1 MSGAHSALDRLA
13 ERAGILPEYYDQ
25 TGTLCRTSDDTRRAL
40 LAALH
45 IDASSDV
52 AVDDAHLALD
62 EAERD
67 ELVSPV
73 LVVRITDEDARTL
86 RVNHRATSDA
96 EWRVDLTLES
106 GDRLSAE
113 GQGIHHAI
121 HLPDLPLGYHRLRL
135 SILVDGQSREVE
147 QLRIVVPPRCV
158 SPSDLLDG
166 GNAFGLIA
174 NLYTI
179 RSETNWGIG
188 DLTDLGEIARWGGSI
203 GAEFVGVN
211 PLHALLNRGYDVS
224 PYSPVSRLFRNPI
237 YIDVTRVPELDLTPE
252 MRDLVVAPELGAE
265 LAALRESS
273 HVRYEQVMAVK
284 GLALAR
290 LHKAFLDRAPHD
302 GRRVAEY
309 REFVA
314 RLDPELTRFATWMA
328 IAEREGGD
336 WRRWPEALRDSSSD
350 AVAEFAREHAL
361 RVDYHRWLQ
370 FETERQLGVAAD
382 AARDSGMRIGLY
394 QDLAIG
400 SSPAGADIWAFPDL
414 FAKGVALGAPPDP
427 YAMHGQNWGLPPI
440 DPRAVRRSGYRY
452 FIQLLRN
459 AFRHGGALRIDHI
472 LGFFRQ
478 FWIPDGMSGKD
489 GAYVRS
495 PTHDLFGIL
504 ALESVRHNAVV
515 VGEDLGTV
523 PPEVS
528 PALEHWGV
536 LSSKVMFF
544 EREDGVG
551 FKPASSYTA
560 LALATA
566 DTHDMA
572 PIAGFWSARDIE
584 IRARVGLIAPDE
596 VEQAVVWRAQE
607 RGALVERLVLE
618 GALSAES
625 DLAPAELRAAVH
637 TMMCQTPSVLVG
649 LSLDDLAGEIEPV
662 NVPGVGQEQFES
674 WTRKM
679 RDPIEAIAL
688 AADASLPWRTGGR
701 ANSRGETHA

>member
-1 MSGAHSALDRLA
+1 MSGAQSALHRLA
-13 ERAGILPEYYDQ
+13 ERAGILPEYHDI
-25 TGTLCRTSDDTRRAL
+25 TGNLCRTTDDTRRAL
-40 LAALH
+40 LDALR

-52 AVDDAHLALD
+52 AADDALAALD
-62 EAERD
+62 DAKAE
-67 ELVSPV
+67 ELIAAVQ
-73 LVVRITDEDARTL
+73 VVRITDDHVRLLSVKGHPT
-86 RVNHRATSDA
+86 NDA
-96 EWRVDLTLES
+96 EWRVEITLETGDLLTLE
-106 GDRLSAE
+106 
-113 GQGIHHAI
+113 GQGVHHAI
-121 HLPDLPLGYHRLRL
+121 HLPDLPLGYHHLRL
-135 SILVDGQSREVE
+135 SIVEKGESHSAE

-158 SPSDLLDG
+158 SPSEVLAG

-174 NLYTI
+174 NLYTV
-179 RSETNWGIG
+179 RSESNWGIG
-188 DLTDLGEIARWGGSI
+188 DFSDLGELARWGASI

-211 PLHALLNRGYDVS
+211 PLHVLLNRGHDVS

-237 YIDVTRVPELDLTPE
+237 YIDVTRVPELDDVPE
-252 MRDLVVAPELGAE
+252 VRERIVAPELVAD
-265 LAALRESS
+265 LAALREAPR
-273 HVRYEQVMAVK
+273 VRYEQVMAVK

-290 LHKAFLDRAPHD
+290 LHKAFLDRGDEADNDRIADYH
-302 GRRVAEY
+302 A
-309 REFVA
+309 FVA
-314 RLDPELTRFATWMA
+314 RSDPALTRFATWMA

-336 WRRWPEALRDSSSD
+336 WRRWPEELRDSSSD
-350 AVAEFAREHAL
+350 AVATFAAEHAT

-370 FETERQLGVAAD
+370 FEADRQLAE
-382 AARDSGMRIGLY
+382 AARVARESGMLIGLY

-400 SSPAGADIWAFPDL
+400 SSPAGADVWSFPEL

-427 YAMHGQNWGLPPI
+427 YAMQGQNWGLPPI
-440 DPRAVRRSGYRY
+440 DPRAMRRLGYKY

-504 ALESVRHNAVV
+504 ALESVRHNAIV

-523 PPEVS
+523 PPEVP
-528 PALEHWGV
+528 PALEQWGV

-544 EREDGVG
+544 EREDGGG
-551 FKPASSYTA
+551 FKPASSYPV

-572 PIAGFWSARDIE
+572 PIAGFWSARDID
-584 IRARVGLIAPDE
+584 IRASVGLIEPDQ
-596 VEQAVVWRAQE
+596 VERALESRAHE
-607 RGALVERLVLE
+607 RGALVHRLVRE
-618 GALSAES
+618 AALSEES

-649 LSLDDLAGEIEPV
+649 LALDDLAGESEPV
-662 NVPGVGQEQFES
+662 NVPGVGQDKFES
-674 WTRKM
+674 WTR
-679 RDPIEAIAL
+679 
-688 AADASLPWRTGGR
+688 
-701 ANSRGETHA
+701 